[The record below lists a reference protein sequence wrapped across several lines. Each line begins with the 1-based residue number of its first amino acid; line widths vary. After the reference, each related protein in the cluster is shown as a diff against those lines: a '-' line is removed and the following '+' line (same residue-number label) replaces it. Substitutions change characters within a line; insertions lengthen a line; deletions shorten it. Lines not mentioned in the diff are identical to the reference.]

1 MTKKNVSSQS
11 FPTTHMRRRTFEVHP
26 RRIAS
31 VAKFFLGKVP
41 RPRFDKCVHPQVQM
55 VHGNIRPD
63 VSYLLLARSPHLFHV
78 VEVLLDRSSVGECF
92 QYLDDTGVWICTEQS
107 WPIMVFLHQHHANRA
122 SDRAV
127 NCLELLVILGHRFS
141 IQWALDRL
149 PTKPVSRALGQ
160 ADFVLAILRRAA
172 MTSTLA
178 RAQHRRQAA
187 QGNVSSQTPYDDHLR
202 HRQGMLKGR
211 LVYPPSTTHTV
222 SPTFLRI
229 GTIYSIS
236 RAAS

>member
-41 RPRFDKCVHPQVQM
+41 RPRFDKCVHPQVQV

-78 VEVLLDRSSVGECF
+78 VEVL
-92 QYLDDTGVWICTEQS
+92 
-107 WPIMVFLHQHHANRA
+107 
-122 SDRAV
+122 
-127 NCLELLVILGHRFS
+127 
-141 IQWALDRL
+141 LDRL

>member
-11 FPTTHMRRRTFEVHP
+11 FPTTHMRRLTFEVHP
-26 RRIAS
+26 RKIAS

-41 RPRFDKCVHPQVQM
+41 RPRFDQCVHPQVQ
-55 VHGNIRPD
+55 VIHGNIRPD

-78 VEVLLDRSSVGECF
+78 VEFLLDRSSVGECF

-107 WPIMVFLHQHHANRA
+107 W
-122 SDRAV
+122 
-127 NCLELLVILGHRFS
+127 
-141 IQWALDRL
+141 

-178 RAQHRRQAA
+178 RTQHQRQAA
-187 QGNVSSQTPYDDHLR
+187 QGNVLSQTPYDDHLR